1 MLIRGGSLEEAIAEA
16 RLVGAYLKVGGRR
29 RGWIS
34 KEKGCIPLL
43 FRSSVHSFIR
53 SVHTQ
58 ASQVLGHVLRDAD
71 DTAVGQSG
79 SLPFR

>member
-1 MLIRGGSLEEAIAEA
+1 MLTRGGSLEEAIAKA
-16 RLVGAYLKVGGRR
+16 RLVGAYLKVGHRR

-34 KEKGCIPLL
+34 KEKGVHILA
-43 FRSSVHSFIR
+43 FSFIHSFIR

-58 ASQVLGHVLRDAD
+58 ASLVLGHVLRDAD
-71 DTAVGQSG
+71 DTAVARSG